1 MSEWDRQKCLSSI
14 TWYSSLGRVL
24 CLVTQLCPTLSDPMD
39 YSLPGSSVHGD
50 FPGKNTVVGCH
61 ALLQRIFPAQGSNPG
76 LQHYRWILYCLNH
89 AIKKIYGGGLVAK
102 SCRTLCNPMD
112 CSLPGSSVHGIFQT
126 RILEWVAISFSR
138 GSSPPRDNLGLLH
151 CRRFLYQLSHWGFPG
166 GSDRKISACNAET
179 WVSSMSWED
188 PLEKGM
194 TTHYSIPAWR
204 VLWTEE
210 PGWL

>member
-1 MSEWDRQKCLSSI
+1 MSI
-14 TWYSSLGRVL
+14 SLWPHGLWPARL
-24 CLVTQLCPTLSDPMD
+24 LCPWNFS
-39 YSLPGSSVHGD
+39 
-50 FPGKNTVVGCH
+50 GKNAAVGYH
-61 ALLQRIFPAQGSNPG
+61 SLLQRIFPAQGSNPG

-151 CRRFLYQLSHWGFPG
+151 CRWILYQLSYQGCSIFKSGDTQSYLWSVCSYLLHHSLLSNFCLFFF
-166 GSDRKISACNAET
+166 SCKLSSLRSTET
-179 WVSSMSWED
+179 
-188 PLEKGM
+188 EKD
-194 TTHYSIPAWR
+194 
-204 VLWTEE
+204 
-210 PGWL
+210 

>member
-112 CSLPGSSVHGIFQT
+112 CSLPGSSVHG
-126 RILEWVAISFSR
+126 
-138 GSSPPRDNLGLLH
+138 D
-151 CRRFLYQLSHWGFPG
+151 FPG
-166 GSDRKISACNAET
+166 KNIGVGCHALLQGIFPTQGSNPDCCGFFT
-179 WVSSMSWED
+179 FW
-188 PLEKGM
+188 
-194 TTHYSIPAWR
+194 TTREA
-204 VLWTEE
+204 
-210 PGWL
+210 